1 MSTEYEDSIEII
13 NDNQVN
19 IDDGSERIIETF
31 DNAEDLY
38 PQEEDSSNNSEDN

>member
-1 MSTEYEDSIEII
+1 MSTEIEKELEII

-31 DNAEDLY
+31 DNAEDLF
-38 PQEEDSSNNSEDN
+38 PQEDDSSDNSEEN